1 VRTFW
6 AILIVFLGMLDTA
19 IIGTR
24 TIFGTS
30 QKQLLHGASAI
41 MLPLYVVLVVA
52 WGWLIYMAAIAMRE
66 RRWPI
71 AWSRWLIVTLLAVV
85 PLLF

>member
-1 VRTFW
+1 MLV
-6 AILIVFLGMLDTA
+6 VFLGMLDAA
-19 IIGTR
+19 IIGTS

-41 MLPLYVVLVVA
+41 MLPLYAVLVVA
-52 WGWLIYMAAIAMRE
+52 WGWLIYIATIAMRE

-71 AWSRWLIVTLLAVV
+71 AWSRWLIVALLAVV

>member
-1 VRTFW
+1 MRTFW
-6 AILIVFLGMLDTA
+6 VMLVVFLGMLDAT

-24 TIFGTS
+24 TMFGTS
-30 QKQLLHGASAI
+30 QKQLFHGASAI

-52 WGWLIYMAAIAMRE
+52 WGWLIYIAAIAMRD

-85 PLLF
+85 PLFF